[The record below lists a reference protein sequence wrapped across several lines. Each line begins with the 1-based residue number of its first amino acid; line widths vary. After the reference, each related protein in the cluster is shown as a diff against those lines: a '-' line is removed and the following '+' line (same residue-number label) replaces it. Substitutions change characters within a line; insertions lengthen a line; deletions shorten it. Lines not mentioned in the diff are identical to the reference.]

1 LAHVGCLQP
10 PAAGG
15 VRRIGAFRV
24 FPAGR
29 VFDGM
34 PPTNKPMAKGKGG
47 GESKA
52 KKAIGEPKKAAVAAA
67 LALALAAALAH
78 AQTSNATGNATG
90 NAAAVVGQVESWT
103 VGGLGLV
110 VDVFGIMFWAAVG
123 IAIFHIAV
131 AYIAP
136 TRFQRLGS
144 MWDAVERTKDIAIGL
159 AVLFFIFY
167 GIMAAAASI
176 SGSFNAGTAWT
187 LFAKV
192 VSKPLVDLFNAI
204 MKAI

>member
-1 LAHVGCLQP
+1 MAHVGCLQP

-34 PPTNKPMAKGKGG
+34 PPTNKPVAKGKGG

-52 KKAIGEPKKAAVAAA
+52 KKAAVAAA

-78 AQTSNATGNATG
+78 AQTTTAANATG

-110 VDVFGIMFWAAVG
+110 VDIFGIMFWAAVG

-136 TRFQRLGS
+136 TRFQRLGA

-192 VSKPLVDLFNAI
+192 VSKPLVDLFNAV

>member
-1 LAHVGCLQP
+1 MAHAGCLQP

-15 VRRIGAFRV
+15 VRRIGACRV

-34 PPTNKPMAKGKGG
+34 PPTNKPVAKGKGG

-52 KKAIGEPKKAAVAAA
+52 KRAAVTMA

-78 AQTSNATGNATG
+78 AQTSNATAG

-144 MWDAVERTKDIAIGL
+144 MWDAVERMKDIAIGL

-167 GIMAAAASI
+167 GIMAAASAI
-176 SGSFNAGTAWT
+176 SGNFSTQTAWT